1 MLEKIQASIDL
12 LSDAEQRVG
21 RWVLAHP
28 RQTAESTLAE
38 VARRA
43 GVSEPTVV
51 RFCRRFGVSG
61 YRELTLRL
69 TEALSRPVSYLHQN
83 VAADDSSADAIMKV
97 FDASIRALVESRAE
111 LSAQPID
118 AAAALLRDARQ
129 IAFIGLGASGCVA
142 QDAWH
147 KFFRLGI
154 PCSALSDLT
163 AIQQLASIAGPGD
176 LLFFV
181 SARGGRLELVE
192 AAERAHSAGASVLAM
207 TRPDSALARV
217 ASLTLACEPAEDTS
231 IYTPMTSRLTHLVW
245 LDALLVTLSLALG
258 DAAADR
264 LRASKAALVR

>member
-1 MLEKIQASIDL
+1 MLEKIQASLDL

-38 VARRA
+38 VARQA

-61 YRELTLRL
+61 YRELTRRL
-69 TEALSRPVSYLHQN
+69 TEALSRPVGYLHQN
-83 VAADDSSADAIMKV
+83 VAADDSSADAVMKV
-97 FDASIRALVESRAE
+97 FDASIRALVDARAE
-111 LSAQPID
+111 LSTQPVD
-118 AAAALLRDARQ
+118 AAAELMRAARQ
-129 IAFIGLGASGCVA
+129 IAFVGLGASGCVA
-142 QDAWH
+142 HDAWH

-163 AIQQLASIAGPGD
+163 AIQQLASIAGAGD

-181 SARGGRLELVE
+181 SARGDREELID
-192 AAERAHSAGASVLAM
+192 AAARARAAGAAVLAM
-207 TRPDSALARV
+207 TRPDSLLADA
-217 ASLTLACEPAEDTS
+217 ASLTLACDPAEDTS
-231 IYTPMTSRLTHLVW
+231 IYTPTTSRLAHLVL

-258 DAAADR
+258 ETAADR
-264 LRASKAALVR
+264 LRASKAALV

>member
-1 MLEKIQASIDL
+1 MLDKMQASLDL

-38 VARRA
+38 VARQA

-61 YRELTLRL
+61 YRELTRRL

-83 VAADDSSADAIMKV
+83 VAADDSSADAVMKV
-97 FDASIRALVESRAE
+97 FDASIRALVDARAE
-111 LSAQPID
+111 LSTLPID
-118 AAAALLRDARQ
+118 AAAELMRDARQ

-142 QDAWH
+142 HDAWH

-181 SARGGRLELVE
+181 SARGNRAELID
-192 AAERAHSAGASVLAM
+192 AAVRARAAGAAVLAM
-207 TRPDSALARV
+207 TRPDSLLSDA

-231 IYTPMTSRLTHLVW
+231 IYTPTTSRLAHLVL

-258 DAAADR
+258 ETAADR
-264 LRASKAALVR
+264 LRASKAALV